1 MARKPNPVKSVQ
13 ITVSTTPLVHGY
25 LSALVD
31 TGLYGKNPAEAAERL
46 IAKGVEV
53 ALAGGI
59 IPRGREEIRG
69 KSQSLRS
76 AVYEPRAS
84 QGVVAKSASTVWLL
98 DDDPSVL
105 KANGRLLAS
114 ADLEV
119 ERFIDPD
126 AFLRHAEIH
135 HPRVVVIDM
144 WMPRMDGLEV
154 QRRLS
159 GISPSTRVIVLTAND
174 DRIVRWKALA
184 AGAAAF
190 FIKPE
195 CGDEFL
201 AGVRSAF
208 AAN

>member
-1 MARKPNPVKSVQ
+1 MSP
-13 ITVSTTPLVHGY
+13 
-25 LSALVD
+25 
-31 TGLYGKNPAEAAERL
+31 GLR
-46 IAKGVEV
+46 
-53 ALAGGI
+53 
-59 IPRGREEIRG
+59 
-69 KSQSLRS
+69 
-76 AVYEPRAS
+76 
-84 QGVVAKSASTVWLL
+84 QGLVAKSASTVWLL

-105 KANGRLLAS
+105 KATGRLLAS
-114 ADLEV
+114 AGWEV
-119 ERFIDPD
+119 ERFIEPD

-144 WMPRMDGLEV
+144 WMPRMNGLEV

-190 FIKPE
+190 FIKPV

>member
-1 MARKPNPVKSVQ
+1 MSP
-13 ITVSTTPLVHGY
+13 
-25 LSALVD
+25 
-31 TGLYGKNPAEAAERL
+31 GLR
-46 IAKGVEV
+46 
-53 ALAGGI
+53 
-59 IPRGREEIRG
+59 
-69 KSQSLRS
+69 
-76 AVYEPRAS
+76 
-84 QGVVAKSASTVWLL
+84 QGLVAKSASTVWLL

-105 KANGRLLAS
+105 KATGRLLAS
-114 ADLEV
+114 AGWEV

-144 WMPRMDGLEV
+144 WMQRMDGLEV

-159 GISPSTRVIVLTAND
+159 GISPSTRVIVLTASD

-208 AAN
+208 ACRHHGARHERSRGALSLEALPADDTQLPRCGNS

>member
-1 MARKPNPVKSVQ
+1 MSP
-13 ITVSTTPLVHGY
+13 
-25 LSALVD
+25 
-31 TGLYGKNPAEAAERL
+31 GLR
-46 IAKGVEV
+46 
-53 ALAGGI
+53 
-59 IPRGREEIRG
+59 
-69 KSQSLRS
+69 
-76 AVYEPRAS
+76 
-84 QGVVAKSASTVWLL
+84 QGLVAKFASTVWLL

-105 KANGRLLAS
+105 KATGRLLAS
-114 ADLEV
+114 AGWEV

-159 GISPSTRVIVLTAND
+159 EISPSTRVIVLTAND

-190 FIKPE
+190 FPSLSVAE
-195 CGDEFL
+195 GF
-201 AGVRSAF
+201 F
-208 AAN
+208 AAFDGPLPGIGAFFRLA

>member
-1 MARKPNPVKSVQ
+1 M
-13 ITVSTTPLVHGY
+13 
-25 LSALVD
+25 
-31 TGLYGKNPAEAAERL
+31 
-46 IAKGVEV
+46 
-53 ALAGGI
+53 
-59 IPRGREEIRG
+59 
-69 KSQSLRS
+69 
-76 AVYEPRAS
+76 
-84 QGVVAKSASTVWLL
+84 AKSASTVWLL

-105 KANGRLLAS
+105 KATGRLLAS
-114 ADLEV
+114 AGWEV

-135 HPRVVVIDM
+135 HPRVVIIDVC
-144 WMPRMDGLEV
+144 MPRMDGLEV

>member
-1 MARKPNPVKSVQ
+1 MSP
-13 ITVSTTPLVHGY
+13 
-25 LSALVD
+25 
-31 TGLYGKNPAEAAERL
+31 GLR
-46 IAKGVEV
+46 
-53 ALAGGI
+53 
-59 IPRGREEIRG
+59 
-69 KSQSLRS
+69 
-76 AVYEPRAS
+76 
-84 QGVVAKSASTVWLL
+84 QGLVAKSASTVWLL

-105 KANGRLLAS
+105 KATGRLLAS
-114 ADLEV
+114 AG
-119 ERFIDPD
+119 
-126 AFLRHAEIH
+126 
-135 HPRVVVIDM
+135 
-144 WMPRMDGLEV
+144 WEV

-159 GISPSTRVIVLTAND
+159 GLSPSTRVIVLTAND

>member
-1 MARKPNPVKSVQ
+1 MDKS
-13 ITVSTTPLVHGY
+13 T
-25 LSALVD
+25 
-31 TGLYGKNPAEAAERL
+31 
-46 IAKGVEV
+46 
-53 ALAGGI
+53 
-59 IPRGREEIRG
+59 
-69 KSQSLRS
+69 
-76 AVYEPRAS
+76 
-84 QGVVAKSASTVWLL
+84 STVWLL

-114 ADLEV
+114 AGWEV

-144 WMPRMDGLEV
+144 LMPRMDGLEV

-208 AAN
+208 ACRHHSARHERFRGALSLRLCTQMIHSCPVCGNS

>member
-1 MARKPNPVKSVQ
+1 
-13 ITVSTTPLVHGY
+13 
-25 LSALVD
+25 
-31 TGLYGKNPAEAAERL
+31 
-46 IAKGVEV
+46 
-53 ALAGGI
+53 
-59 IPRGREEIRG
+59 
-69 KSQSLRS
+69 
-76 AVYEPRAS
+76 
-84 QGVVAKSASTVWLL
+84 LL

-105 KANGRLLAS
+105 KATGRLLAL
-114 ADLEV
+114 AGWEV
-119 ERFIDPD
+119 ESFIDPD

-144 WMPRMDGLEV
+144 GMPRMDGLEV

-159 GISPSTRVIVLTAND
+159 GISPSTRVIVLTANGD
-174 DRIVRWKALA
+174 PIVRWKALA
-184 AGAAAF
+184 MGAAAF